1 MAYEVFH
8 SAIHAQIC
16 MHYMNI
22 DTAIHALPPLRVPH
36 APPCSTLI
44 GI

>member
-1 MAYEVFH
+1 MAYEFFH

-22 DTAIHALPPLRVPH
+22 GTAVHALPR
-36 APPCSTLI
+36 CE
-44 GI
+44 